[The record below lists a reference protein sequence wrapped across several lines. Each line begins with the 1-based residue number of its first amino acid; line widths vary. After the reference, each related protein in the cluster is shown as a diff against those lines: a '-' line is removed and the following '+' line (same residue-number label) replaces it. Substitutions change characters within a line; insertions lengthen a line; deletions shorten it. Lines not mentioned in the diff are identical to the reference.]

1 MPVNPKYERGSNNWE
16 KRGRYEVF
24 LDKADTIYAANYLLG
39 YFNSQMDA
47 GHLMRLQKEEHLK
60 LKNLWDNY
68 QNPFLNE
75 TTITD
80 GNIGVNVYFAGSPND
95 GRKKQPPY
103 IDLSELTSSHVTGG
117 GWQCTDFLVT
127 LAKDH
132 TEIKFITDKEPP
144 FDEYVLG
151 FIRLDSGLLNNKP
164 LQMYLGQTKLEPDF
178 VNRHI
183 VTGKMLVPTQPFGRL
198 FRGGKLIALLALSN
212 ELREIFNKKY
222 DRNVVVFY
230 TTSLYGSSKESSQY
244 EQLDRYLKFIG
255 KTEGK
260 FPLRMKEPQKKNL
273 IGWLDKRGVSQY
285 YFKFSGTAK
294 ADKSYK
300 ELRTYINHCLMK
312 NASDPTVKQLRKV
325 YYENIINER
334 ITEKKRCYVS
344 SYGMEDWMDN
354 LINQE
359 FIINEEYNLSSLFN
373 YWKKKVFQKKD
384 WSMRQTIK
392 ELPIKMETEL
402 LDKQLKDSSFNQVR

>member
-1 MPVNPKYERGSNNWE
+1 
-16 KRGRYEVF
+16 
-24 LDKADTIYAANYLLG
+24 
-39 YFNSQMDA
+39 MDA

-212 ELREIFNKKY
+212 ELREFFNK
-222 DRNVVVFY
+222 
-230 TTSLYGSSKESSQY
+230 
-244 EQLDRYLKFIG
+244 
-255 KTEGK
+255 
-260 FPLRMKEPQKKNL
+260 
-273 IGWLDKRGVSQY
+273 
-285 YFKFSGTAK
+285 
-294 ADKSYK
+294 
-300 ELRTYINHCLMK
+300 
-312 NASDPTVKQLRKV
+312 
-325 YYENIINER
+325 
-334 ITEKKRCYVS
+334 
-344 SYGMEDWMDN
+344 
-354 LINQE
+354 
-359 FIINEEYNLSSLFN
+359 
-373 YWKKKVFQKKD
+373 
-384 WSMRQTIK
+384 
-392 ELPIKMETEL
+392 
-402 LDKQLKDSSFNQVR
+402 